1 MNRKNICSIFGV
13 FLAGILFGFLLT
25 FSPKVIA
32 SSNQANSSGL
42 GGYLQKL
49 ETSLNNLWHSLNNKK
64 VEQKSSLNSSNNS
77 LNKENKNSQLKGSK
91 KSETKK
97 TQSFG
102 YTEHERR
109 VIAVVK
115 QASPA
120 VVSIIISKY
129 IPVVERYY
137 TNPFGNLPPEFQPFF
152 NFEIPQYKQKG
163 IKKQEIGGGSGF
175 IVSPDGLIVTNKH
188 VVADKDAS
196 YTVLTNDGKR
206 YNAKV
211 LARDSLKDVAILKI
225 NAKNLPT
232 LQLGDSDNIMMGQ
245 TVIAIG
251 NALGEFRNTVSVGVV
266 SGLSRTIT
274 ATGGIGQSETIQG
287 VIQTD
292 AAINHGNSGGPLLA
306 LNGKVIGIN
315 TAMAQG
321 AENIGFAIPINQVK
335 KDIESVE
342 KVGKIITPYIG
353 IRYVIINPL
362 IKDKYNLPVDYGA
375 LIVSGG
381 NDEPGVVPYSPA
393 AKAGL
398 KEGDVVLEI
407 NGQKID
413 YKHTITSIISNLS
426 VGQEI
431 TLKIM
436 RDKKI
441 FTKKLILGQR

>member
-1 MNRKNICSIFGV
+1 MDRKNFYSLLGI
-13 FLAGILFGFLLT
+13 FLAGILFGFILA
-25 FSPKVIA
+25 FSPRVTATSQVKNTSIE
-32 SSNQANSSGL
+32 S
-42 GGYLQKL
+42 YLKRL
-49 ETSLNNLWHSLNNKK
+49 ETNLDELWNALNKPSKPSQSQKQKINKPKNPVSLKTKEKES
-64 VEQKSSLNSSNNS
+64 
-77 LNKENKNSQLKGSK
+77 NKEN
-91 KSETKK
+91 
-97 TQSFG
+97 FG

-109 VIAVVK
+109 VIEVVK
-115 QASPA
+115 KSSPA

-129 IPVVERYY
+129 VPVVERYY
-137 TNPFGNLPPEFQPFF
+137 VNPFGDLPQEFQPFF
-152 NFEIPQYKQKG
+152 NFQIPQYKQKG
-163 IKKQEIGGGSGF
+163 MKKQEIGGGSGF
-175 IVSPDGLIVTNKH
+175 IVSSDGLIVTNKH

-196 YTVLTNDGKR
+196 YTVLTNDGKK

-211 LARDSLKDVAILKI
+211 LARDPLKDIAILKI
-225 NAKNLPT
+225 KAKNLPT
-232 LQLGDSDNIMMGQ
+232 LELGDSDDIMMGQ
-245 TVIAIG
+245 SVIAIG

-274 ATGGIGQSETIQG
+274 ASGSIGQSETIEG

-321 AENIGFAIPINQVK
+321 AENIGFAIPINQAK
-335 KDIESVE
+335 KDIESVK

-362 IKDKYNLPVDYGA
+362 IKEKYNLPVDYGA
-375 LIVSGG
+375 LIVAGAG
-381 NDEPGVVPYSPA
+381 DEPGVVPYSPA

-398 KEGDVVLEI
+398 EEGDIILEI

-413 YKHTITSIISNLS
+413 YKHTITSIISKLS

-431 TLKIM
+431 TVKVM
-436 RDKKI
+436 RDKKT
-441 FTKKLILGQR
+441 FTKKIILGQR